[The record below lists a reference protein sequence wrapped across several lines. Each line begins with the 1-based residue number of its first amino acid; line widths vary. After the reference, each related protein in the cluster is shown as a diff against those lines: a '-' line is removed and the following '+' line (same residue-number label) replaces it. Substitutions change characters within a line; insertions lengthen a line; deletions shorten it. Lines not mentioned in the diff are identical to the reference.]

1 MLSVGQYLQSRKN
14 GFPVEK
20 YYEPAEFDDI
30 RTMAFSLGFQKLP
43 LRPMSGVP
51 IMPRI
56 WRSRGTIDRKEHLH
70 HLLNGYAPAGD
81 PAQGG
86 HGGAGHAAG
95 ITNENPRR
103 LLFTLMAMPWVLTP
117 CLRSNPMETHFPF
130 SCHRPASSPCKGDPY
145 RDDN

>member
-1 MLSVGQYLQSRKN
+1 
-14 GFPVEK
+14 
-20 YYEPAEFDDI
+20 
-30 RTMAFSLGFQKLP
+30 
-43 LRPMSGVP
+43 MSGVP

-95 ITNENPRR
+95 INERKSQE
-103 LLFTLMAMPWVLTP
+103 AVVHIDGYPWVLTP

-130 SCHRPASSPCKGDPY
+130 SCHRPGFFSM
-145 RDDN
+145 